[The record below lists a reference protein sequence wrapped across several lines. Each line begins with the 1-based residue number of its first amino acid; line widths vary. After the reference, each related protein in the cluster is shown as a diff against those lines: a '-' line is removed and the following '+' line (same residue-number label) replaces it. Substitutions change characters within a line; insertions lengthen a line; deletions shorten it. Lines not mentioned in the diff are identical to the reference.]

1 MTANWEATLTQISEK
16 SCRYQDFM
24 QPLVGTL
31 QELIY
36 QAKQSRASMAFRG
49 LPPPPSSGGKKR
61 RKSAG
66 KAQEKSE

>member
-1 MTANWEATLTQISEK
+1 
-16 SCRYQDFM
+16 
-24 QPLVGTL
+24 LVGTL

-61 RKSAG
+61 RKSAS